1 MRAILERALLVL
13 GLGISAL
20 SFWIA
25 YDIAGRERTWQLICV
40 VVGTLALV
48 ATMYGVYRALGE
60 ARRDDTKGSGNKGG
74 SP

>member
-40 VVGTLALV
+40 VIGTLAL
-48 ATMYGVYRALGE
+48 ATTIYGLYRALRK
-60 ARRDDTKGSGNKGG
+60 ARRDDVKNSGSKGG
-74 SP
+74 PR